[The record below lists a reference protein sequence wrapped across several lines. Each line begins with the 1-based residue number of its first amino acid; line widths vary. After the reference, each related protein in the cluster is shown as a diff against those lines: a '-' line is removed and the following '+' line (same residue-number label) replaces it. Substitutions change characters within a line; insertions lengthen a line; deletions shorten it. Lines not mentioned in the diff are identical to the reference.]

1 MISYFI
7 NLIDN
12 IKRKKNYNIVEEYKH
27 SNLNI
32 NEIKMLEKKLNEESS
47 LEKEGF
53 FEQNMGHDILV
64 KWRKENNKFK
74 IKEIRSLS
82 YIIVV
87 GKKNYIMKFLNSSI
101 KDIRFSFVTGI
112 IVKINFIKSF
122 FINFVD
128 FVSGQ
133 VSLGLNGLSIKDL
146 FSKNKLSEL
155 SKDEWDLLKLN
166 STI

>member
-12 IKRKKNYNIVEEYKH
+12 IKRKKNYNIVEEYKS

-32 NEIKMLEKKLNEESS
+32 NEIKMLEAKLNENDSI
-47 LEKEGF
+47 LKEDY
-53 FEQNMGHDILV
+53 FEQNMGHDIFV
-64 KWRKENNKFK
+64 KWKKENNEFK

-101 KDIRFSFVTGI
+101 KDIRFNFLTGY

-133 VSLGLNGLSIKDL
+133 VSLGLNGLCIKDL
-146 FSKNKLSEL
+146 FAKNKLSEL
-155 SKDEWDLLKLN
+155 SKEEWDLLKLN